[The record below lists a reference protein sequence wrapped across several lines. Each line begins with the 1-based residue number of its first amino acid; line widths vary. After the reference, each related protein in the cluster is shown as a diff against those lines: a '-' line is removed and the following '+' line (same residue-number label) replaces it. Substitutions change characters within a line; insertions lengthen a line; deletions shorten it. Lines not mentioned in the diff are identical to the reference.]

1 MSDNTHPKN
10 ITIITSFINAQCRR
24 DNISRPLRIV
34 ENRVDVGED
43 ILNRVINSVKNAAT
57 IIKTLHAFGYSF
69 KFHIYDEYTRRYEE
83 GYFTF
88 GTFEDIIIGNTNVGW
103 SVFEGE
109 DKNDMICSNDSLFYT
124 LTDYRTS
131 LEQSY

>member
-1 MSDNTHPKN
+1 MSDNTLPKN
-10 ITIITSFINAQCRR
+10 ITIITSFINTQCRR
-24 DNISRPLRIV
+24 NIISRTLRIV
-34 ENRVDVGED
+34 ENRVNVGD
-43 ILNRVINSVKNAAT
+43 DTLNKTINSVKNAVT

-69 KFHIYDEYTRRYEE
+69 KFHIYDEYIRRHEE

-88 GTFEDIIIGNTNVGW
+88 GTFEDIIIGNTNIGW

-109 DKNDMICSNDSLFYT
+109 DKNNRICSNDSLFYT
-124 LTDYRTS
+124 LIDYRMS